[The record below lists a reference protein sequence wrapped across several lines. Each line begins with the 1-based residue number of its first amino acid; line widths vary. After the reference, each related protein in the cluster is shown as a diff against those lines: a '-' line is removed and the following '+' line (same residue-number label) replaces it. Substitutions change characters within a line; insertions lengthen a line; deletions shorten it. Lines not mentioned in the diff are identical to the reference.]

1 VKDRLAL
8 ERSRDLDVV
17 IFDKTGTLTRGTP
30 ALSGVAA
37 VSGASQEE
45 VLKLAASV
53 EADSEHPLAKA
64 IVSGANRRGTSPL
77 QGRNFEAMP
86 GSGARATVN
95 GQTVSVGGPHL
106 LSELKVLVPAEL
118 EKTTT
123 AWASAGQT
131 VLYVVV
137 DGRVIGVVAVED
149 EIRPESAE
157 AVKELHDLGVR
168 VAMITGDSQ
177 AVADSV
183 AKRVGIDE
191 VEAQVLPAD
200 KASAVARFQAG
211 GKKVAMV
218 GDGVNDAPALAT
230 ADVGIAIGAGTDVA
244 VESAGIVLV
253 RSDPRDVVG
262 AIELSRAA
270 YRKMV
275 QNLVWATAYNLIAIP
290 VAAGLFVR
298 WRIDLPMS
306 VGAIAM
312 STSTMIV
319 ALNAQ
324 FLRRLRIVRH
334 ETKVSH

>member
-1 VKDRLAL
+1 
-8 ERSRDLDVV
+8 
-17 IFDKTGTLTRGTP
+17 
-30 ALSGVAA
+30 
-37 VSGASQEE
+37 
-45 VLKLAASV
+45 
-53 EADSEHPLAKA
+53 
-64 IVSGANRRGTSPL
+64 
-77 QGRNFEAMP
+77 
-86 GSGARATVN
+86 
-95 GQTVSVGGPHL
+95 
-106 LSELKVLVPAEL
+106 
-118 EKTTT
+118 
-123 AWASAGQT
+123 
-131 VLYVVV
+131 
-137 DGRVIGVVAVED
+137 
-149 EIRPESAE
+149 
-157 AVKELHDLGVR
+157 
-168 VAMITGDSQ
+168 
-177 AVADSV
+177 
-183 AKRVGIDE
+183 
-191 VEAQVLPAD
+191 VLPAD
-200 KASAVARFQAG
+200 KASAVARFQAA

-218 GDGVNDAPALAT
+218 GDGVNDAPALAS

-324 FLRRLRIVRH
+324 LLRRLRIVRH
-334 ETKVSH
+334 KAIPN